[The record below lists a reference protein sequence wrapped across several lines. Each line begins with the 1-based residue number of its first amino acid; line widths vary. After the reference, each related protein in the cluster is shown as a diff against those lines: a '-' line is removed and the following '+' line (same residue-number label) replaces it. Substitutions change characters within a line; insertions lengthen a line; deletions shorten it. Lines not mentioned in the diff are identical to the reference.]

1 MKLETPIKTAR
12 LLLRTLT
19 RDDAGDCYL
28 SWMQDSEV
36 TRYLESRFQHFDLD
50 RLAQFIESLNAS
62 PDELFLGLF
71 LADDGRHIGNIRLG
85 PISRIHRH
93 AVIGLLIGERDCWGK
108 GYATEAIAAI
118 AAQAF
123 NEFGLE
129 KVFAGCYASNEGS
142 RRAFLKAGFAEEAR
156 LPDHWRCE
164 GERVDHVQLGLSRSV
179 WTLGEGNGT

>member
-19 RDDAGDCYL
+19 RDDAGDHYL
-28 SWMQDSEV
+28 SWMRDSEV
-36 TRYLESRFQHFDLD
+36 TRYLESRFQHFDHAK
-50 RLAQFIESLNAS
+50 LAQFVETLNVS
-62 PDELFLGLF
+62 PDDLFLGLF
-71 LADDGRHIGNIRLG
+71 LVSDGRHIGNIRLG
-85 PISRIHRH
+85 PISRVHGH
-93 AVIGLLIGERDCWGK
+93 APIGLLLGERNCWGK

-118 AAQAF
+118 AAHAF
-123 NEFGLE
+123 DRLVLE